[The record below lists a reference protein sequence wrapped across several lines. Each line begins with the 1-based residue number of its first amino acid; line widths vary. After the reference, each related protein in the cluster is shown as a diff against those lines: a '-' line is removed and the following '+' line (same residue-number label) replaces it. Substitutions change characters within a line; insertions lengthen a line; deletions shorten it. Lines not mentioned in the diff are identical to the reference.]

1 MTVLIVDDQINIISG
16 LISGL
21 DWAALDVTSIH
32 TANSAI
38 QAKKILE
45 KEHIDIL
52 LCDIEMP
59 GENGL
64 SLLRWA
70 RNRGMDFVCVFLT
83 AHADFLY
90 AKEAIQLG
98 CFDYILQPARY
109 DEIQA
114 AIEKAKNRAITMD
127 ADKELKQ
134 YGSYAKKNPTSLF
147 QNLFIDWI
155 AGNPLSISRLRSI
168 LKQLNRDLKP
178 GCDCAVIISH
188 LLKWHTEPWTTEEW
202 VSALNT
208 IMMERYEEA
217 GCEIIFFSIDRMTVG
232 WFLYAPYGSFSDSQE
247 PLKLLNHVYSRIVEK
262 CPCDFAFYVTP
273 VVPLETVSMQ
283 SEKLLQ
289 LKRNNV
295 LQKSGIFQI
304 SEQNGKSQPSEGID
318 AAYIARWGDL
328 LYEGN
333 SKTLLE
339 EIYQYLNGL
348 SARVDL
354 DYQFLHTFW
363 RQFQQVVLNVL
374 WQKRLDGENMLPL
387 LSLGENAQSIQEM
400 QEAISA
406 IADQFKQD
414 NLPKSE
420 KDQLVK
426 QMEKYVDEHLDQPLS
441 VSDVA
446 ESMYMN
452 ADYLSRLFKS
462 KKGISLKEYIV
473 TEKMHAAQI
482 LLQTTNLPISIIAS
496 KLGYD
501 NFSYFSQVYRKVMG
515 VSPTSEKK
523 K

>member
-21 DWAALDVTSIH
+21 DWPALDVTSIH
-32 TANSAI
+32 TASSAI

-114 AIEKAKNRAITMD
+114 TIEKAKNRAQAID

-178 GCDCAVIISH
+178 GCDCAVIVGH
-188 LLKWHTEPWTTEEW
+188 LLQWHTEPWSTEEW
-202 VSALNT
+202 VNALNT
-208 IMMERYEEA
+208 LMLERYGDA

-247 PLKLLNHVYSRIVEK
+247 PLKSLNQVSLKIAQD
-262 CPCDFAFYVTP
+262 CPCDFAFYITP
-273 VVPLETVSMQ
+273 TVPLETVSKQ

-289 LKRNNV
+289 MKRNNI
-295 LQKSGIFQI
+295 LRKSGIFQI
-304 SEQNGKSQPSEGID
+304 NDLDPRPQLSENID
-318 AAYIARWGDL
+318 AAYTARWGDL

-333 SKTLLE
+333 SRILLE
-339 EIYQYLNGL
+339 EIFQYLNGL
-348 SARVDL
+348 CAKGNL

-387 LSLGENAQSIQEM
+387 LSLGENAQSLQEM
-400 QEAISA
+400 KDAISA
-406 IADQFKQD
+406 IAAQFEQD
-414 NLPKSE
+414 HLPKDE
-420 KDQLVK
+420 KDELIK
-426 QMEKYVDEHLDQPLS
+426 QIEKYVDEHLDQPLT

-482 LLQTTNLPISIIAS
+482 FLQTTNLPISIIAS

>member
-1 MTVLIVDDQINIISG
+1 MTVLIVDDQVNIISG

-32 TANSAI
+32 TASNAI

-70 RNRGMDFVCVFLT
+70 RDRGMDFVCVFLT

-114 AIEKAKNRAITMD
+114 AVEKAINRVKTIY

-134 YGSYAKKNPTSLF
+134 YGSYAKKNPASLF
-147 QNLFIDWI
+147 QNLFIDWV

-178 GCDCAVIISH
+178 GCDCTVIVGH
-188 LLKWHTEPWTTEEW
+188 LLRWRTEPWSTEEW
-202 VSALNT
+202 VSRLNT
-208 IMMERYEEA
+208 VMTETCAEA
-217 GCEIIFFSIDRMTVG
+217 ESEIISFSIDRMTIG
-232 WFLYAPYGSFSDSQE
+232 WFLYAPYGSFSQPRE
-247 PLKLLNHVYSRIVEK
+247 PLTSLNRVYSKISLDW
-262 CPCDFAFYVTP
+262 PCDFAFYVTP
-273 VVPLETVSMQ
+273 TVPLEMISEQ
-283 SEKLLQ
+283 SEKLLSV
-289 LKRNNV
+289 KRNNV
-295 LQKSGIFQI
+295 LQKSGIFPV
-304 SEQNGKSQPSEGID
+304 SEHASHPQFSEGVDSSHIS
-318 AAYIARWGDL
+318 RWGDL
-328 LYEGN
+328 LYKGN
-333 SKTLLE
+333 SKILLD
-339 EIYQYLNGL
+339 EIFQYLNGL
-348 SARVDL
+348 CAKGDL

-363 RQFQQVVLNVL
+363 RQFQQIVLNVL
-374 WQKRLDGENMLPL
+374 WQKRLDGESMLPL
-387 LSLGENAQSIQEM
+387 LSMGENAQSIQEL
-400 QEAISA
+400 QEAITSVA
-406 IADQFKQD
+406 AQFEQD
-414 NLPKSE
+414 NLPAGGKE
-420 KDQLVK
+420 ELIIQA
-426 QMEKYVDEHLDQPLS
+426 EKYVDEHLEQPLT

-446 ESMYMN
+446 EAMYMN

-473 TEKMHAAQI
+473 TEKMRTAQI